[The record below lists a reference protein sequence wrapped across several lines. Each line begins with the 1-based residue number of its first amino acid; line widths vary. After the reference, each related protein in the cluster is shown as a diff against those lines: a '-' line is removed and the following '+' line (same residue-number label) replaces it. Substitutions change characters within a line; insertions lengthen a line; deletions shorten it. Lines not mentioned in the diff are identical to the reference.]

1 VSEVPPFAAPP
12 PVLDINETS
21 TFEGFEV
28 LRGTRGA
35 WGRSEE
41 SAERVVVSIGG
52 HGTRRAAPVYGYA
65 RFLVPQNSVRIQTR
79 NDVDDQKPH
88 ADNNR
93 SR

>member
-1 VSEVPPFAAPP
+1 MSEVPPFAAPP

-52 HGTRRAAPVYGYA
+52 TARGAQPPCTGTRV
-65 RFLVPQNSVRIQTR
+65 S
-79 NDVDDQKPH
+79 
-88 ADNNR
+88 
-93 SR
+93 